1 MSTAHLCG
9 GITAGLWRATACAA
23 ANGVRGM
30 KSAKA
35 PTTRTKERRM
45 TSNGHKDSER
55 REMADRLGTRAQET
69 LDSVAERAQR
79 AEQEVR
85 GAAARTAEHAR
96 DFKEQATEQAEQTI
110 RRASS
115 YVESNP
121 LAFAGIA
128 FVAGV
133 LLSTLLRR

>member
-1 MSTAHLCG
+1 MSMAHVG
-9 GITAGLWRATACAA
+9 GDVAADSWRATACAA

-30 KSAKA
+30 KTANG
-35 PTTRTKERRM
+35 PRTETKERLM

-55 REMADRLGTRAQET
+55 RETADRLGTKAQET
-69 LDSVAERAQR
+69 MDSLAERAQR
-79 AEQEVR
+79 VEQDVR

-96 DFKEQATEQAEQTI
+96 DFHEQATERAEQTI
-110 RRASS
+110 RRAGS

>member
-1 MSTAHLCG
+1 
-9 GITAGLWRATACAA
+9 
-23 ANGVRGM
+23 M

-35 PTTRTKERRM
+35 PGTRTKERRM

-69 LDSVAERAQR
+69 MDSVAERAQR
-79 AEQEVR
+79 AEQELR
-85 GAAARTAEHAR
+85 GAASRTAEHAR
-96 DFKEQATEQAEQTI
+96 EFKEQATEQAEQTI
-110 RRASS
+110 RRAGS